1 MHDNTVA
8 ELRRIFEA
16 FKRHAAYYQERA
28 RNPRTARL
36 EEEVTCE
43 P

>member
-16 FKRHAAYYQERA
+16 FKRYDAYYQERSRDP
-28 RNPRTARL
+28 RNAKP